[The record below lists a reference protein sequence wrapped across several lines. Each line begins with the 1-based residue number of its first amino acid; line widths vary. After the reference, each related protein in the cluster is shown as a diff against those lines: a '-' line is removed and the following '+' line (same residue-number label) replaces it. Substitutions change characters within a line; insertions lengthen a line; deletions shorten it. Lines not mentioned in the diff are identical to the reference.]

1 MEKGERFIFYGK
13 SGVVKGI
20 VASSFEKV
28 TYDLK
33 HRIKVITPYIVSTDG
48 ETYNEKSCLKIDS
61 EISPNF
67 LKRLLILFSR

>member
-13 SGVVKGI
+13 SGVVKGT

-33 HRIKVITPYIVSTDG
+33 HGVKVITPYIISDNG
-48 ETYNEKSCLKIDS
+48 ETYSEKLCLKIESD
-61 EISPNF
+61 IGPNF
-67 LKRLLILFSR
+67 LRKMLSLFKR

>member
-13 SGVVKGI
+13 SGVVKGT

-33 HRIKVITPYIVSTDG
+33 HGIKVITPYIVSTEE

-61 EISPNF
+61 DINPNF

>member
-33 HRIKVITPYIVSTDG
+33 HGVKVITSYIVSTEE

-61 EISPNF
+61 DIGPNF
-67 LKRLLILFSR
+67 LKRLLILVSR

>member
-1 MEKGERFIFYGK
+1 MEKGERFIFYGN

-33 HRIKVITPYIVSTDG
+33 HGIKVIHPYIVSIDG
-48 ETYNEKSCLKIDS
+48 ETYDEKSCLKIES
-61 EISPNF
+61 EIGPNF
-67 LKRLLILFSR
+67 LKKLLIAFSR

>member
-33 HRIKVITPYIVSTDG
+33 HGVKVITPYIVSTEE

-61 EISPNF
+61 DINPNF
-67 LKRLLILFSR
+67 LKRLLILVSR

>member
-33 HRIKVITPYIVSTDG
+33 HGVKVITPYIISDSG
-48 ETYNEKSCLKIDS
+48 ETYNEKSCLKIES
-61 EISPNF
+61 EIGPNF
-67 LKRLLILFSR
+67 LKKLLGLINR

>member
-33 HRIKVITPYIVSTDG
+33 HGIKVIHTYIVSTDG

-61 EISPNF
+61 EIGPNF
-67 LKRLLILFSR
+67 LKKLLILISR

>member
-20 VASSFEKV
+20 VTSSFERV

-33 HRIKVITPYIVSTDG
+33 HGIKVITPYIISDIG
-48 ETYNEKSCLKIDS
+48 ETYNEKLCLKIDS
-61 EISPNF
+61 DVSPNF
-67 LKRLLILFSR
+67 LKKLLILLNR

>member
-1 MEKGERFIFYGK
+1 MEKGEHFIFYGK
-13 SGVVKGI
+13 SGVIKGI

-33 HRIKVITPYIVSTDG
+33 HGIKVITPYIVSTDG
-48 ETYNEKSCLKIDS
+48 ETYNEKLCLKIDS
-61 EISPNF
+61 EINPNF

>member
-13 SGVVKGI
+13 SGVVKGT

-33 HRIKVITPYIVSTDG
+33 HGVKVITPYIVSDIG
-48 ETYNEKSCLKIDS
+48 ETYNEKLCLKIDS
-61 EISPNF
+61 DINPNF